1 MSERF
6 DNWSKEDV
14 DRLLQGIDHEAA
26 KKDKFAFNY
35 YLDENDEF
43 KEVEIAVFIVME
55 WLVPGKTY
63 NIKSSAVRG
72 TKRMQWFWD
81 GLGALKSRE
90 EYGDVGNYSLIS
102 EDEAREVLKV
112 MGLNL
117 DDAKAYL
124 IDKFIEVN
132 GYPPVMLP
140 EDPKW
145 EARRDAAR
153 KRSK

>member
-1 MSERF
+1 MKS
-6 DNWSKEDV
+6 WTKEDV
-14 DRLLQGIDHEAA
+14 EEYLKNFDLEAA
-26 KKDKFAFNY
+26 KKWTYAFNY
-35 YLDENDEF
+35 YFDENDEF
-43 KEVEIAVFIVME
+43 REVEIAVFIVME
-55 WLVPGKTY
+55 WVRSDKTH
-63 NIKSSAVRG
+63 NIKGSAVRG

-81 GLGALKSRE
+81 GFSALKDRE
-90 EYGDVGNYSLIS
+90 EYGDVGNHSLIS
-102 EDEAREVLKV
+102 EDEAREVLKT

-124 IDKFIEVN
+124 VDEFIKVN

-145 EARRDAAR
+145 EARRAAAR

>member
-1 MSERF
+1 MSEKF
-6 DNWSKEDV
+6 ENWSKEDV
-14 DRLLQGIDHEAA
+14 DRLLRSIDHEAA
-26 KKDKFAFNY
+26 KKDRFVFNY

-43 KEVEIAVFIVME
+43 KGVEIAVFIVME
-55 WLVPGKTY
+55 WLVPEKNY
-63 NIKSSAVRG
+63 NIKGSAVRG

-81 GLGALKSRE
+81 GLSALKDRE
-90 EYGDVGNYSLIS
+90 EYGDVGDHSLIS
-102 EDEAREVLKV
+102 EDEAKEVLKA

-117 DDAKAYL
+117 DDAKTYL
-124 IDKFIEVN
+124 LNKFTEVN

-140 EDPKW
+140 VDPRW